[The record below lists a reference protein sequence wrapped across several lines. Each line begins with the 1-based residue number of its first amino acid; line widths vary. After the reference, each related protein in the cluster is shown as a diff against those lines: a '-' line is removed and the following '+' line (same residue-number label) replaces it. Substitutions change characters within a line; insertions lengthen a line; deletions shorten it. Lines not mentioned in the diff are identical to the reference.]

1 MGERRALIIASQC
14 EARHHL
20 GFLPEVAAELR
31 DVVMDA
37 RLGCCVPAVSDWDE
51 PRVSRGLVTD
61 PTVDQT
67 ERLLEVAF
75 RAASDEEA
83 TLFIAYLGHA
93 VERDGEL
100 FLQTFDAAEYPNDR
114 TAVAIG
120 RRVYQYVK
128 DYPRV
133 DGLVVLV
140 DSCQAGLGV
149 HDAGRDWVKAVS
161 QAGRRLEVLSATG
174 LEAAYGGAFSRAV
187 TTLMRQGDSGLGD
200 TLHCRDACE
209 WAQSYCDRQAPWWL
223 GFNAGRPVSGGDE
236 GLWLGRNPTPRGSA
250 SPLRDTPVY
259 GQILRLTECFQPTAL
274 VTQVVATAL
283 RERCLAL
290 VGEPGTGKS
299 ALAAAL
305 VRPGLAA
312 DIPERFVHA
321 FVSLGEGDTL
331 GSIARQ
337 IGQHLSLS
345 VPGYDD
351 ASPRADQVARA
362 DEADADDPLD
372 RYLGLPLRQL
382 EPEVPVRVVF
392 DGVDQLTPDVVGELL
407 GSVSRLTRDPTTGAL
422 RILMTVRPDVV
433 LPPGIHDIEVGRAA
447 DEAIAAYLA
456 ERDIT
461 GSLGAEIVRYAAGNW
476 LLARL
481 CADIGGV
488 GSDGPETLPNLYQ
501 RHIRALGERAEGA
514 VAAASI
520 RTVLSVLAAAGTG
533 PVLPIELLLQ
543 VTSALGG
550 SSEVSRLR
558 DTLAL
563 LTGSQASLVVRTH
576 PGSADEHAG
585 LFHETLTD
593 YLRHGPSMTTLV
605 HAAHRALLAA
615 LVSAAPRDQ
624 YDPLSAAHRYAAT
637 AEAEHL
643 WALERFDEAVDSL
656 EARPAATLRER
667 QERWRKWHGRAI
679 AERGVH
685 DPVTLKLARGLARST
700 GRQGYRADALRQLE
714 GVLADY
720 QRIRGPRHKE
730 VLRTRGQLA
739 WELAESGFVREA
751 LAEYAALVPIQEEVL
766 GPGHD
771 DVFWTRSSQALWTGR
786 SGDYQ
791 GAARMMLELVADQI
805 PVQGANHPM
814 VLKNTIGRAEWVGR
828 LQGPAAA
835 IGILE
840 GVVQDSENAH
850 GPDSDV
856 TLRARRALAK
866 WQQKA
871 MSAAARYR
879 TRAAKSAARGVDE
892 VPRTAR
898 AYPAIGWRRLDRI
911 APQQYEAEYVQ
922 VFPQLRRVLA
932 ARQDHAAEPATGALA
947 ELAELAAGLWSP
959 ADYRVLELRVVLLR
973 WLVADERYDLAM
985 LMFQWITGMLLIGWS
1000 RETRRKVIIQL
1011 KSLKQEFAEQR
1022 PYQLR
1027 LLESTVRSDA
1037 ESPLTGLPEPIRYQ
1051 FAAAQDAR
1059 SQSAYAVAIE
1069 RLAAVVDGVT
1079 EAFGPCHPLVFDLRY
1094 TLAYW
1099 IGRYR
1104 SSGEGVR
1111 ALEEVCGSALE
1122 FIVDGG
1128 RLVGGGP
1135 GNAARAY
1142 WRSQAQYRA
1151 TPPSPAETGQTAGS
1165 PSLGDSWRRVET
1177 LRTETLDR
1185 DYAGVIPELR
1195 QGIDAWHRR
1204 DVDRAVAALRH
1215 AALLAAEIWSRADP
1229 RVLELRFTLAHW
1241 LTESERY
1248 EESALMAQWVHG
1260 ALNAAWHPGLA
1271 QPLRE
1276 GLRKLMTMAAAH
1288 NAHQMRRLDL
1298 TLADLVLAELP
1309 SAVRGQLAEARR
1321 LHREDRRQA
1330 VQRLDL
1336 AARSAAAVLG
1346 SLHPL
1351 VFDIRYTA
1359 AYWTSLLDRDDG
1371 VRMLDETCQDAW
1383 QLIADGGHLAGFIG
1397 TRTKRGR
1404 RGRRLSAVEREQAT
1418 KPVNPESL
1426 GLRIRDTHRHRLERG
1441 SVSD

>member
-14 EARHHL
+14 EARRHL

-31 DVVMDA
+31 DVFLDA

-75 RAASDEEA
+75 RAASDDEA

-114 TAVAIG
+114 TAVAVG

-174 LEAAYGGAFSRAV
+174 LEAAYDGAFSRAV
-187 TTLMRQGDSGLGD
+187 TTLMRQGDGGLGD
-200 TLHCRDACE
+200 TLHCLDACE
-209 WAQSYCDRQAPWWL
+209 WAQSYCYPQAPWWL

-259 GQILRLTECFQPTAL
+259 GQILRLTEWFQPTAL

-305 VRPGLAA
+305 VRPRLAA

-331 GSIARQ
+331 GSIARR

-351 ASPRADQVARA
+351 ASLRAEQAAKAGDV
-362 DEADADDPLD
+362 DVGDPLD
-372 RYLGLPLRQL
+372 RYLGLPLQQF
-382 EPEVPVRVVF
+382 EPEDPVRVVF

-407 GSVSRLTRDPTTGAL
+407 GSVSRLTRDPTAGTL
-422 RILMTVRPDVV
+422 RVLMTVRPDVV
-433 LPPGIHDIEVGRAA
+433 LPSGIYDIEVGRAA
-447 DEAIAAYLA
+447 DDAIAAYLA
-456 ERDIT
+456 NRDIT
-461 GSLGAEIVRYAAGNW
+461 GSLCAEIVRYAAGNW

-488 GSDGPETLPNLYQ
+488 GSDGPETLPDLYE
-501 RHIRALGERAEGA
+501 RHIRALGERA
-514 VAAASI
+514 ASI
-520 RTVLSVLAAAGTG
+520 RTVLSALAAAGTG
-533 PVLPIELLLQ
+533 PILPLELLLQ

-576 PGSADEHAG
+576 PGSADEHTG

-593 YLRHGPSMTTLV
+593 YLRHAPSMTILV
-605 HAAHRALLAA
+605 HAAHKALLAA

-771 DVFWTRSSQALWTGR
+771 DVFWSRSSQALWTGR
-786 SGDYQ
+786 SGDHQ
-791 GAARMMLELVADQI
+791 GAARLMSELVADQI

-828 LQGPAAA
+828 SQGPAAA
-835 IGILE
+835 IRILE
-840 GVVQDSENAH
+840 GVVQDTENAH
-850 GPDSDV
+850 EPDSDV
-856 TLRARRALAK
+856 ALRARRVLAK

-871 MSAAARYR
+871 TSAAARYR
-879 TRAAKSAARGVDE
+879 PRAARSAARGVDA

-911 APQQYEAEYVQ
+911 GPQQYEAEYAQ
-922 VFPQLRRVLA
+922 VLPQLRRVLA
-932 ARQDHAAEPATGALA
+932 ARRDNAAEHATGALV

-959 ADYRVLELRVVLLR
+959 ADNRVLELRVVLLR
-973 WLVADERYDLAM
+973 WLVADERYDAAM
-985 LMFQWITGMLLIGWS
+985 LMFQWVTGMLMIGWS
-1000 RETRRKVIIQL
+1000 RETRQKVSSQL
-1011 KSLKQEFAEQR
+1011 KSLKREFAEQR
-1022 PYQLR
+1022 PHQLR

-1037 ESPLTGLPEPIRYQ
+1037 QSPLTGLPEPIRDQ

-1059 SQSAYAVAIE
+1059 SESAYHVAIK
-1069 RLAAVVDGVT
+1069 RLDAVLDGVA
-1079 EAFGPCHPLVFDLRY
+1079 EVFGPRHPLVFDLRY

-1104 SSGEGVR
+1104 SSEEGVR
-1111 ALEEVCGSALE
+1111 ALDEVCASALE
-1122 FIVDGG
+1122 FIVNGG
-1128 RLVGGGP
+1128 RLAGGGP
-1135 GNAARAY
+1135 GNAAQAY
-1142 WRSQAQYRA
+1142 WRSQAQRHA
-1151 TPPSPAETGQTAGS
+1151 SPPSPAETGQAAGS

-1177 LRTETLDR
+1177 LGTETLDR
-1185 DYAGVIPELR
+1185 DYVGVIPELR
-1195 QGIDAWHRR
+1195 QGIDAWHCR
-1204 DVDRAVAALRH
+1204 DADRAVAALRN
-1215 AALLAAEIWSRADP
+1215 AALRAAGVWSRADP

-1248 EESALMAQWVHG
+1248 EESALMAQWVDG
-1260 ALNAAWHPGLA
+1260 ALTAAWHPGVA
-1271 QPLRE
+1271 QPLRK
-1276 GLRKLMTMAAAH
+1276 GLHELMAMAAAH
-1288 NAHQMRRLDL
+1288 NAHRMRRLDL
-1298 TLADLVLAELP
+1298 TLADAVLAELP
-1309 SAVRGQLAEARR
+1309 SAVRGQVADARR

-1330 VQRLDL
+1330 VERLDL
-1336 AARSAAAVLG
+1336 AARSAAAALG

-1359 AYWTSLLDRDDG
+1359 AYWTSLLDCDEG
-1371 VRMLDETCQDAW
+1371 VRLLDETCQDAW
-1383 QLIADGGHLAGFIG
+1383 QLIADGGHLAGFIS
-1397 TRTKRGR
+1397 TPRKRGR
-1404 RGRRLSAVEREQAT
+1404 RGRGLSAFER
-1418 KPVNPESL
+1418 
-1426 GLRIRDTHRHRLERG
+1426 
-1441 SVSD
+1441 